1 MGKRVGPLATWA
13 LLALF
18 AVPAPTSSAAATE
31 TVRPGVEARPRE
43 LLVHPRGGELQR
55 VVLRQGVDPQSVAD
69 ALNARPDLF
78 VSASPNLVARAAGS
92 RGRAAQES
100 PPVVTPTISP
110 EMGTDPATI
119 RGWIPDDA
127 IDTLPWTSVQWNFV
141 GRFGVNAPQAWQQL
155 RARSLAK
162 SGGKRVKIAVVD
174 SGIAYRTTG
183 PYRQSP
189 DLPRTRILQGYDFV
203 DEDRYPDDRSG
214 HGTHVAS
221 TIAAATGNGAG
232 LTGLA
237 YDADIIPVRVLDES
251 DEGDTLA
258 IARGIK
264 YAVRRGADIINLSAD
279 FPASVRASEIPEV
292 MAAVE
297 EAHRRNVLVV
307 SSSGNDGTGQ
317 VSLPA
322 RSPAVLAVGA
332 TTAHGC
338 RAVFSNAGSALDLVA
353 PGGGADH
360 ASDPAPR
367 CRPNEAGL
375 PVAQVTLLRA
385 GDPSTLGVPLDYVGT
400 SMAAAHV
407 TGIAA
412 LVRGSGLLGANPSAD
427 LLAAY
432 LVRSTRDLGRAGRD
446 DRFGAGLIDAALATN
461 GAHARGSAARGAR
474 RAVAKA
480 ARVRGG
486 GLPTR

>member
-1 MGKRVGPLATWA
+1 MGRRMRQLATWA
-13 LLALF
+13 LPALV
-18 AVPAPTSSAAATE
+18 AVPVAGASAATT
-31 TVRPGVEARPRE
+31 TVRPGVEARPQE

-55 VVLRQGVDPQSVAD
+55 VVLRKGVDPQAVAD
-69 ALNARPDLF
+69 ELNQRPDLF
-78 VSASPNLVARAAGS
+78 VSASPNLVARAAGTRAS
-92 RGRAAQES
+92 AAQDS
-100 PPVVTPTISP
+100 PPLVTPTISAD
-110 EMGTDPATI
+110 MGTDPSTL
-119 RGWIPDDA
+119 RGWIPNDA
-127 IDTLPWTSVQWNFV
+127 IATIPWTAVQWNFV
-141 GRFGVNAPQAWQQL
+141 GRFGVNATQAWAQL
-155 RARSLAK
+155 RSRSMAK
-162 SGGKRVKIAVVD
+162 AGGKRVKIAVVD
-174 SGIAYRTTG
+174 SGIAYRTSG
-183 PYRQSP
+183 PYRASP

-221 TIAAATGNGAG
+221 TIAAATGNAAG

-237 YDADIIPVRVLDES
+237 YAADLIPVRVLDED

-279 FPASVRASEIPEV
+279 FPASVRTDEIPEV
-292 MAAVE
+292 MAAVD
-297 EAHRRNVLVV
+297 EAHRKGVLVV
-307 SSSGNDGTGQ
+307 SSSGNDGKGQ

-322 RSPAVLAVGA
+322 RAPSVLAVGA

-338 RAVFSNAGSALDLVA
+338 RAVFSNAGDALDLVA

-360 ASDPAPR
+360 PSDPSAR
-367 CRPNEAGL
+367 CRPNDAGL
-375 PVAQVTLLRA
+375 PIAQVTLLRA

-427 LLAAY
+427 LVAAY
-432 LVRSTRDLGRAGRD
+432 LVRSTRDLGRSGRD
-446 DRFGAGLIDAALATN
+446 DKFGAGLIDAALATN
-461 GAHARGSAARGAR
+461 TTHARGAAARGAR
-474 RAVAKA
+474 RAVANA
-480 ARVRGG
+480 ARVRGA

>member
-1 MGKRVGPLATWA
+1 MGKRMGQLAAWV
-13 LLALF
+13 LLALS
-18 AVPAPTSSAAATE
+18 ASPIAHASAATTT
-31 TVRPGVEARPRE
+31 TVRPGVEARPQE
-43 LLVHPRGGELQR
+43 LLVHPRGGALQR
-55 VVLRQGVDPQSVAD
+55 VVLRKGVDPQAVAD
-69 ALNARPDLF
+69 ELNARPDLF
-78 VSASPNLVARAAGS
+78 VSASPNFVARAAGP
-92 RGRAAQES
+92 RANATQDA
-100 PPVVTPTISP
+100 PPLVTPTISAD
-110 EMGTDPATI
+110 MGTDPATL
-119 RGWIPDDA
+119 RGWIPNDA
-127 IDTLPWTSVQWNFV
+127 INTIPWTAVQWNFT
-141 GRFGVNAPQAWQQL
+141 GRWGVNATQAWQNL
-155 RARSLAK
+155 RSRNASKA
-162 SGGKRVKIAVVD
+162 GGRRVKIAVVD

-183 PYRQSP
+183 PYRESP

-221 TIAAATGNGAG
+221 TIAAATGNAAG

-237 YDADIIPVRVLDES
+237 YDADLIPVRVLDED

-279 FPASVRASEIPEV
+279 FPASVRADEIPEV
-292 MAAVE
+292 MAAVD
-297 EAHRRNVLVV
+297 EAHRKGVLVI

-322 RSPAVLAVGA
+322 RSPSVLAVGA

-338 RAVFSNAGSALDLVA
+338 RAIFSNAGSALDLVA

-360 ASDPAPR
+360 PSDPAAR
-367 CRPNEAGL
+367 CRPTEEGL
-375 PVAQVTLLRA
+375 SIAQVTLLRA
-385 GDPSTLGVPLDYVGT
+385 GDPSTLGVPLNYVGT

-407 TGIAA
+407 TGVAA
-412 LVRGSGLLGANPSAD
+412 LVRGSGLLGADPTAD

-432 LVRSTRDLGRAGRD
+432 LVRSTRDLGRSGRD
-446 DRFGAGLIDAALATN
+446 EKFGAGLIDAAVATSATHAK
-461 GAHARGSAARGAR
+461 GAAVRGAR

-480 ARVRGG
+480 ARAQGA